1 MPGNAENQI
10 LKVNNTMSHY
20 GDILKKPI
28 VKKFL
33 ESNQNAIEQIT
44 NAARILA
51 DNPDVDAALAKLLPA
66 LGNKVINVFFSYK
79 KKDEETATQIIQ
91 ILRELSAEKLNIVH
105 QAEFD
110 TGMNWRDAIKRGI
123 KSANWFI
130 LLLPD
135 PSDDWDWCL
144 FETGLFVA
152 QATSADRLICLHHPN
167 IDRPSQISDFES
179 IPARQADV
187 EKFLRMALIEDNPI
201 SGLPALNKAVEKS
214 ISMRATE
221 IVNVIRPPSSGLHR
235 EIFEPYV
242 ELRFENPEDLASEAD
257 LDVATILSSNQ
268 QALDIFDYF
277 EQPDTWGSLHQTIS
291 GKTDDHR
298 WRKELFH
305 VIRKI
310 GNKRKFFPVQA
321 VFHSTNGKIYK
332 PVVNAVSRYGKG
344 GSIESFCIIFAEEV
358 GAFDDTET
366 PKYMAVVGYILRFS
380 FRFRWEILEKF
391 TKRPLTVDDI
401 PRIDNALRRI
411 KVDIESRGINDPK
424 ALSKAFPEENRA
436 RIEEM
441 MKKWYAVRN
450 PNGTGTLD
458 IAIENKDPDKAQEIL
473 REFIPMNQ
481 EFLELASNRLT
492 TLLHQHTAV
501 NKVNV

>member
-1 MPGNAENQI
+1 MPGNTENQT
-10 LKVNNTMSHY
+10 LKAKKTESFH
-20 GDILKKPI
+20 GDVLENPV

-33 ESNQNAIEQIT
+33 ESNQNAVKEVT

-51 DNPDVDAALAKLLPA
+51 NNPDVDTALAKLLPA

-110 TGMNWRDAIKRGI
+110 AGINWRDAVKRGI

-152 QATSADRLICLHHPN
+152 QATSADRLICMHHPN
-167 IDRPSQISDFES
+167 VDRPSQISDFES

-187 EKFLRMALIEDNPI
+187 EKFLRMALIEENPI

-214 ISMRATE
+214 ICKRATE
-221 IVNVIRPPSSGLHR
+221 IVNVIRPPSNGLHR
-235 EIFEPYV
+235 EVFEPYV
-242 ELRFENPEDLASEAD
+242 ELRIENPEDLASEAD
-257 LDVATILSSNQ
+257 LDGATILSSNQ
-268 QALDIFDYF
+268 RALDIFDYY
-277 EQPDTWGSLHQTIS
+277 ESPDTWGDLHQTIS

-310 GNKRKFFPVQA
+310 ASKRKFFPVQA
-321 VFHSTNGKIYK
+321 VFHSANGKIYR
-332 PVVNAVSRYGKG
+332 PVVNAVNRNGKG
-344 GSIESFCIIFAEEV
+344 GSIESFCLIFAEEV

-366 PKYMAVVGYILRFS
+366 PKTLALVGYILRFS
-380 FRFRWEILEKF
+380 FRFRWEVLEKF

-401 PRIDNALRRI
+401 QRIDVI
-411 KVDIESRGINDPK
+411 G
-424 ALSKAFPEENRA
+424 
-436 RIEEM
+436 
-441 MKKWYAVRN
+441 
-450 PNGTGTLD
+450 NGSVT
-458 IAIENKDPDKAQEIL
+458 PD
-473 REFIPMNQ
+473 
-481 EFLELASNRLT
+481 
-492 TLLHQHTAV
+492 HTYFMQ
-501 NKVNV
+501 